1 MKQDDGKNGEK
12 DPAGNKKMSDLQRD
26 YLRKQATKESQSGLC
41 NPLYRD
47 SIEQMMQQQRDDPM
61 ETGLVI
67 INSFDYE
74 LEEIKEDMIDRRIYA
89 EVFEIDRL

>member
-1 MKQDDGKNGEK
+1 
-12 DPAGNKKMSDLQRD
+12 
-26 YLRKQATKESQSGLC
+26 
-41 NPLYRD
+41 
-47 SIEQMMQQQRDDPM
+47 M